1 MEMSNPKQNQ
11 VNFGQR
17 WQLRADS
24 SVSEHGTKP
33 FLWGQPPNFVTGQ
46 NQNNLEEP
54 AASLGTS
61 SSAKI
66 GPITKK
72 DPVADYGRPPW
83 EYSSEEDKEETERT
97 SRKDE
102 TERTS
107 RKDETERT
115 SRGPEEWGQESGWDD
130 VQQRQQAG
138 TSAPSGV
145 SPSNPEAAHFA
156 GTSVRC
162 DRSKDN
168 ERVQPFF
175 ERRRRSATSDKITF
189 RAANSGLTI
198 LLPKGHP
205 DLPAAF
211 RIASETYSHGYNVDN
226 ASKALNRFIKRNLL
240 SVNKTQCLEVE
251 DRSAWHSLVHVC
263 RKFITVQSIGV
274 KSAKFE
280 GQGPTTKDAVDN
292 CDLAILYELF
302 DFDVIKE
309 ANVEINN
316 PQRKLEFDEYGSE
329 AGFKDASLVGLLYKL
344 FY

>member
-1 MEMSNPKQNQ
+1 MSNPKQNQ

-24 SVSEHGTKP
+24 SVNEHGTKP

-46 NQNNLEEP
+46 NRNNLEEP

-61 SSAKI
+61 SSAKN
-66 GPITKK
+66 GPNTKN
-72 DPVADYGRPPW
+72 DPVSDYGRPPW
-83 EYSSEEDKEETERT
+83 EYSSEEDK
-97 SRKDE
+97 DE
-102 TERTS
+102 TERTN
-107 RKDETERT
+107 RKDETAIPGT
-115 SRGPEEWGQESGWDD
+115 EEWGQESGWDN

-145 SPSNPEAAHFA
+145 SPSNPETAHFA
-156 GTSVRC
+156 GTSVGY
-162 DRSKDN
+162 DRSKDS

-175 ERRRRSATSDKITF
+175 ERRRRSANSDKITF

-205 DLPAAF
+205 DLTAAF
-211 RIASETYSHGYNVDN
+211 RIASETYSHGYNVNN

-329 AGFKDASLVGLLYKL
+329 AGFEDASLVGLLYKL